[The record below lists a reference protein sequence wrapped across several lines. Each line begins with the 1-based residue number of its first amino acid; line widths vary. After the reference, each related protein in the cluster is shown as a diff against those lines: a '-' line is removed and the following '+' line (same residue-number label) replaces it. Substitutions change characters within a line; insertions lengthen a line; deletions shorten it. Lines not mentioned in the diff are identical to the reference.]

1 MTELYIKRLMN
12 ISLTV
17 SVVLLIIGKL
27 FKINHSSFIKTTLIL
42 FSLSLFLMGI
52 WTILGTIYRWQSFKA
67 YKRIDLE
74 RLFGGFGSIIYVVLG
89 AASCLVSIFILYRII
104 FKINYL

>member
-1 MTELYIKRLMN
+1 MIELYLKRFIN
-12 ISLTV
+12 IILGISIAMMIV
-17 SVVLLIIGKL
+17 AKL
-27 FKINHSSFIKTTLIL
+27 FKINNSYFIKTALIL